1 MRTLIELFIHELRDL
16 YDAEHQV
23 VDALPKMA
31 EAAESDDLRAAFEE
45 HLGQSRT
52 HIERLE
58 RVFKHL
64 DRKPTRKTCDGMKG
78 LMKEGESVLEE
89 DMDASVR
96 DAALIAAAQRVEHY
110 EMAGY
115 GTLRTFA
122 HVLGQAEIAHILQE
136 TLDEEEMTDKRLT
149 QLAHAVNAT
158 AHGQ

>member
-58 RVFKHL
+58 RAFKHL
-64 DRKPTRKTCDGMKG
+64 DRKPTRKTCAHLRMC
-78 LMKEGESVLEE
+78 
-89 DMDASVR
+89 SVR
-96 DAALIAAAQRVEHY
+96 PKSH
-110 EMAGY
+110 
-115 GTLRTFA
+115 TFC
-122 HVLGQAEIAHILQE
+122 
-136 TLDEEEMTDKRLT
+136 KRLWT
-149 QLAHAVNAT
+149 KKR
-158 AHGQ
+158 